1 MRFQSHFNNVLSWL
15 QDMGI
20 IAKLMDNGYYEAFGR
35 NVQISFGE
43 SSAEKWEPLIIQ
55 GMILAFIAF
64 GMGLILANLS
74 FIIELSWS
82 AWLDQHGSKKPM
94 RPTMYNH
101 NSPSSFCVA
110 TGNST
115 GPERWITFL
124 IHSKYNR
131 GNSLR

>member
-101 NSPSSFCVA
+101 NSPSSFCAISLLCCVSSSRPA
-110 TGNST
+110 FAPPPRIAVG
-115 GPERWITFL
+115 TFV
-124 IHSKYNR
+124 
-131 GNSLR
+131 